1 METVP
6 LRRRFKT
13 TVLGFVCVSLATSE
27 PPSEATLQHLGGY
40 NLAMET
46 KPNQLPWTGSV
57 EDDHDRLEVVHPPIQ
72 NHGTPTL
79 NLPDHPT
86 PIV

>member
-1 METVP
+1 M
-6 LRRRFKT
+6 T
-13 TVLGFVCVSLATSE
+13 TEF
-27 PPSEATLQHLGGY
+27 
-40 NLAMET
+40 LAMET

-57 EDDHDRLEVVHPPIQ
+57 EDDYERLEVVHPPIQ